1 MKRNRHYHN
10 SSAAG
15 EFSKLLDRVGQ
26 HSSEDRSRRNYPV
39 ILQEVD
45 QSPQRFGV
53 LAKRHGAIELGLELM
68 ATMAAAVAHQQLRR
82 QQPFAALKAL
92 WSTNRLDRIEAI
104 LTNWKPGDVGVEG
117 EATEPAIGG
126 KENRENAADYG
137 QQRRDEGGTLL
148 GALRS
153 SLSV

>member
-1 MKRNRHYHN
+1 MKRNRHYHH
-10 SSAAG
+10 SPVAG
-15 EFSKLLDRVGQ
+15 QFGELLDRVGQ
-26 HSSEDRSRRNYPV
+26 HSSEDRSHRNYPV

-68 ATMAAAVAHQQLRR
+68 ATAAAAVAHQQLRR
-82 QQPFAALKAL
+82 QQPVAALKAL
-92 WSTNRLDRIEAI
+92 WSTNRLDRIETI
-104 LTNWKPGDVGVEG
+104 STNGKPGDVGEG
-117 EATEPAIGG
+117 ETTEPAIGG
-126 KENRENAADYG
+126 KENRENAASYG
-137 QQRRDEGGTLL
+137 QQRRDEGSTLL

>member
-10 SSAAG
+10 LSAAG
-15 EFSKLLDRVGQ
+15 QFAELLDRVGQ
-26 HSSEDRSRRNYPV
+26 HSFEDRSRRNYPV

-68 ATMAAAVAHQQLRR
+68 ATLAAAVTHQQLRR
-82 QQPFAALKAL
+82 QQPFALKAL
-92 WSTNRLDRIEAI
+92 WSTNRLDRIETI
-104 LTNWKPGDVGVEG
+104 LTNWKPGDVGEG
-117 EATEPAIGG
+117 ETTEPAIGG
-126 KENRENAADYG
+126 KENRENTADYG
-137 QQRRDEGGTLL
+137 QQRRDEGSTLL